1 MITDWQHDSDETVMA
16 REKISFATG
25 AAVPVSGARWFRDTE
40 RNDIQ
45 HELPGWPEGPEYTI
59 HTPGQQ
65 ASRWA
70 GRFLKT
76 GVPALIGAAI
86 EALSG
91 TGTPINPKT
100 LGQPTERENEVDDFP
115 VMWAAPGTVAR
126 TMPWQLDPGRRPKD
140 HMTHTVVTD
149 RRIVILLQ
157 GPDEKSAPQELVSI
171 PRDLIE
177 RAEHMKFSQD
187 ERDVR
192 IWFRDQS
199 WIRVRPV
206 SPDFGFT
213 RFVMAPPLLVR
224 QDELNAAQR
233 ESVTKWLSRWPACD
247 EPPLMLR
254 LPSGNL
260 MIQQRVPESDWGY
273 GYLTQSFT
281 FGAEGAPAY
290 DPQDY

>member
-1 MITDWQHDSDETVMA
+1 VISDWTAQPDETVLHRA
-16 REKISFATG
+16 RISYATG
-25 AAVPVSGARWFRDTE
+25 AAVPVSGSRWFRDSE

-45 HELPGWPEGPEYTI
+45 RDLPGWPEGPEYTI

-65 ASRWA
+65 AARWG
-70 GRFLKT
+70 GRFLMT

-115 VMWAAPGTVAR
+115 VMWAAPGTIAR
-126 TMPWQLDPGRRPKD
+126 TMPWQLDPARLPKD
-140 HMTHTVVTD
+140 WSTHVVITD
-149 RRIVILLQ
+149 RRIVLLAQ
-157 GPDEKSAPQELVSI
+157 GPQQDNALEELRSI
-171 PRDLIE
+171 SRDLISNVE
-177 RAEHMKFSQD
+177 RMKFSHD
-187 ERDVR
+187 ENDIR

-199 WIRVRPV
+199 WIRIAIPNSEAGLLAHLRAAPLIVRE
-206 SPDFGFT
+206 
-213 RFVMAPPLLVR
+213 
-224 QDELNAAQR
+224 DELNAAQR

-281 FGAEGAPAY
+281 FGADGAPAY